1 MIISQKKLPPKNR
14 NLKPPPHNLKL
25 PLTPI
30 AIVSMLNQTMMK
42 IQLYK
47 IMINKFPNKILQTK
61 TIIKM
66 IIDFRFKV
74 LGFIFFSFLF

>member
-25 PLTPI
+25 QLTPI

-47 IMINKFPNKILQTK
+47 IMINKFPNKIQTK

-66 IIDFRFKV
+66 IIDFRFNKV
-74 LGFIFFSFLF
+74 LGFIFILFFV